1 MLLYTEYITPRLSY
15 VLNFIS
21 KELFDAPV
29 VTTTN
34 KEEFI
39 EYGLPKLNYST
50 FELSEEDFFI
60 QSTSLLFQK
69 SISVQEIECFEFNY
83 NKAFFQTNGDF
94 PFDIFA
100 ATFYLISRYEEY
112 LPHQKDGYG
121 RYPHTASLAF
131 REGFLRIPLINI
143 WLQEFRKA
151 LQKKFPSLLFRHP
164 SFKFIPTYDIDIAYS
179 YLHKGWKR
187 NTGGLMKSMVNGKWS
202 SVKDRVQVLL
212 RKKKDPF
219 DAYEWL
225 DSLHLYCR
233 LRAYYFFLVAREQK
247 SYDKN
252 ISPDKQAL
260 QNLVQYHAKGYT
272 VGIHPS
278 WQSGDDEILLKE
290 EIEILEY
297 LSDKE
302 ILHSRQHYIRLQL
315 PVTYQRLLKTSVEKD
330 FSMGYGSANGFR
342 ASVASS
348 YFWYDLELE
357 QETRL
362 MLFPFC
368 FMDANSFY
376 EDKCSPNQA
385 LSELMHYYHAIKKVN
400 GLMVTIWHNNFLG
413 SDPQF
418 AGWKEVYEVFLKEEI
433 YWDM

>member
-187 NTGGLMKSMVNGKWS
+187 SYNFLLMDTISMKRW
-202 SVKDRVQVLL
+202 
-212 RKKKDPF
+212 
-219 DAYEWL
+219 Y
-225 DSLHLYCR
+225 
-233 LRAYYFFLVAREQK
+233 
-247 SYDKN
+247 
-252 ISPDKQAL
+252 L
-260 QNLVQYHAKGYT
+260 QFYA
-272 VGIHPS
+272 I
-278 WQSGDDEILLKE
+278 
-290 EIEILEY
+290 
-297 LSDKE
+297 
-302 ILHSRQHYIRLQL
+302 
-315 PVTYQRLLKTSVEKD
+315 
-330 FSMGYGSANGFR
+330 
-342 ASVASS
+342 
-348 YFWYDLELE
+348 
-357 QETRL
+357 
-362 MLFPFC
+362 LFPF
-368 FMDANSFY
+368 
-376 EDKCSPNQA
+376 
-385 LSELMHYYHAIKKVN
+385 
-400 GLMVTIWHNNFLG
+400 
-413 SDPQF
+413 
-418 AGWKEVYEVFLKEEI
+418 EER
-433 YWDM
+433 